1 MVHGGEGPLGELH
14 LQAALAQHGK
24 GLRGG
29 HLVDEMQPDEELV
42 LARSQ
47 LAYGMLIEDLV
58 KKILSHLPISLS
70 T

>member
-1 MVHGGEGPLGELH
+1 
-14 LQAALAQHGK
+14 
-24 GLRGG
+24 
-29 HLVDEMQPDEELV
+29 VDEMQPDEELV